1 MEEAEESLTIA
12 PRRWTWVAIP
22 AIAFE
27 MLANITDA
35 VSDAFSTASCVA
47 VAHINYLD
55 ERRQFEQRTA
65 LAIET
70 ITNDG

>member
-1 MEEAEESLTIA
+1 MDEAEESLTIA
-12 PRRWTWVAIP
+12 PRRFTWVTIP
-22 AIAFE
+22 AIGFE

-35 VSDAFSTASCVA
+35 VSDAFATASCVA

-55 ERRQFEQRTA
+55 ERRRFAEQGA

-70 ITNDG
+70 ITK